1 MHSQKNKN
9 ISHWFI

>member
-1 MHSQKNKN
+1 MYSQKNEI

>member
-1 MHSQKNKN
+1 MYSQKNKN